1 MTLALAL
8 TLLALGFLG
17 AIVAGLLGVGG
28 AIVMIPLL
36 LYGPP
41 LLGVGALDM
50 KNVAG
55 VTMVQVFVAA
65 VSGMFAHRRHHAVHA
80 RLAWIGGTAMAAGT
94 LSGALASSRLPDVV
108 LLAVFALMATVA
120 AVLMFLP
127 LETVGRPLFA
137 EHVTFEP
144 SRAIAVCLGVGI
156 AAGLVGAGGAFLLV
170 PLLLFVV
177 GIPIRVA
184 IGSSLA
190 ITALASFAGVAGKLV
205 TGQVPLGPAVAVAL
219 GAMPGAQLGGRLS
232 RRVSGARLKLMLGII
247 VVVSALRVWI
257 DLFDRLLRQ

>member
-1 MTLALAL
+1 M
-8 TLLALGFLG
+8 
-17 AIVAGLLGVGG
+17 LGVGG

-36 LYGPP
+36 LYVPP

-65 VSGMFAHRRHHAVHA
+65 VSGMIAHRRHRAVHP
-80 RLAWIGGTAMAAGT
+80 RLAWTGGTAMAVGT
-94 LSGALASSRLPDVV
+94 LSGALASSRLPDIV
-108 LLAVFALMATVA
+108 LLAVFVLMATAA

-127 LETVGRPLFA
+127 LETAGQPVFA
-137 EHVTFEP
+137 DHVTFAP
-144 SRAIAVCLGVGI
+144 IRAVLVCLVVGI

-177 GIPIRVA
+177 GIPIRVT

-190 ITALASFAGVAGKLV
+190 ITALAALAGVAGKLA
-205 TGQVPLGPAVAVAL
+205 TGQVPLGPAFAVAL

-232 RRVSGARLKLMLGII
+232 RRLSGTRLKQALGVI
-247 VVVSALRVWI
+247 VIVSAVRVWI
-257 DLFDRLLRQ
+257 DLVQRITR